1 MFKPATYGYVAVG
14 KYFIRIFFSSNNKD
28 QFLTGVATSIQ
39 YNEANKTVPM
49 NSFNQ
54 GTGTENNPF
63 IIHRNSNLTQA
74 EQLKCLRFVCMSD
87 THKDPIC

>member
-1 MFKPATYGYVAVG
+1 MFKSPSYGYGGVG

-28 QFLTGVATSIQ
+28 QFLTGVVHHLTSIQ

-49 NSFNQ
+49 NSSNP

-74 EQLKCLRFVCMSD
+74 EQLKCEKKRIRTCF
-87 THKDPIC
+87 